1 MEEKKGL
8 TAVEKRNAEM
18 SKMVHKQMVFNET
31 IRAEAKH
38 YDKNRS
44 TDYAFNP
51 NSGKSSI
58 KINSLFITLSNSN
71 TVSVS
76 AVILSSKPNPHAGKL

>member
-18 SKMVHKQMVFNET
+18 SKMVLKQMVFNEK

-51 NSGKSSI
+51 NSGKS
-58 KINSLFITLSNSN
+58 
-71 TVSVS
+71 
-76 AVILSSKPNPHAGKL
+76 